1 MVIYLKTKNAKL
13 VDKYA
18 DDLNS
23 GIKIRNIQFS
33 DDE

>member
-1 MVIYLKTKNAKL
+1 MVIDLKTQKSKL
-13 VDKYA
+13 VDKFV